1 MSNSLVPP
9 LFPEQPDFQYI
20 WKQSESYE
28 PKKEKKIQSLSAAMD
43 VDEDTVRQNLP
54 DYEALFASQQLYND
68 TVARSYPIFYRNLSN
83 TPFVAAARDDM
94 GNLIETEGWWN
105 EIANAYNV
113 ARDTVAIGNIGTR
126 AMLDGRDLYPYERR
140 KIERARQRQRA
151 HMQSEPGF
159 LAAAAELAGTMQ
171 ETLGYS
177 LAAGYTAGAVSG
189 PAAPVVG
196 PIAAGIAGFATSFNL
211 EAGNLYADLIMDGY
225 TPAQAT
231 EIGASYGALIAGFEA
246 VGLKFAGKP
255 IKELGKELFKKQG
268 RDLLRRETA
277 GQITGRI
284 FADYA
289 KGILA
294 ESTTEGVQEILSE
307 LGKARASQI
316 YRPENLYEPEYY
328 ETFQQAFVHTAKGM
342 VVLGGVP
349 SAVRLANDS
358 IKSAN
363 ANYDFEKAREAAE
376 IRSRSQAPEAQSQ
389 IDAEAAEADS
399 YNSSYYIRAQDF
411 LTGIRAQGEAQGFT
425 EQQVRETVEA
435 NSPGLMSRIDEA
447 AERDGDVELT
457 KADWDKAFHD
467 TKFRETTFLHTAFEE
482 DGLTKREADENEAIR
497 EKAMQDASE
506 EAKQALQDQETF
518 EQELREVR
526 RDLRNQLDVALE
538 GMDAA
543 QTMTAAANAA
553 VLSGFIRRNALA
565 MGIGP
570 KEFVEKHLPQIVQQR
585 LGAGPVGP
593 QALAAFA
600 GEASNMTP
608 EVQQLFR
615 QAVQLSEEGK
625 NAREIWEATGWYVGP
640 DGKPYYEINDQNA
653 RVSLALAN
661 APTGTSSNLRRVL
674 NHPELFEA
682 YPELE
687 SLKVE
692 YVYGDVNR
700 QGKAA
705 GRLGT
710 LTLSQDGSMQI
721 SLNENLRQD
730 PDLLKSVLLH
740 EVQHAIQVMER
751 SKIQGGVSEKVTRT
765 DLDAMLDRDLTAIE
779 SSLSDSARAV
789 EQDGKSIADMF
800 RIIARSL
807 VYRSVPITERKK
819 ITASLREIANNLSE
833 ADKTHVLESLD
844 IMNDF
849 YRVGAPDSK
858 YRSLQDMVYQRLA
871 GEAEARNAEARLSM
885 TAEERRQSFPQ
896 DTADI
901 PTSRLIL
908 AVGKSDESGAVG
920 LLKPDIGADP
930 VSESTAFLEGV
941 TRPERFGLPPR
952 ETAPRPDTLESGT
965 FDQDA
970 DYTFTEGDYR
980 PEVVAWAKEQFGDRV
995 APNGKP
1001 VYQNFLEFFGDSMV
1015 LDEEGRPLVMYHGTK
1030 APGFKEFEY
1039 RYLMHGLFGVGIYTT
1054 ENSKVAGGYAGV
1066 DPDAKRP
1073 KNDKGGGIFPLLVSI
1088 KNPIDMDAEPDLD
1101 KWRAA
1106 FPDVEFPDGI
1116 EKNEYAYRH
1125 VEAFFGI
1132 RSEAVGW
1139 KTRGAAKTFLARSE
1153 KRQAPSARDI
1163 NEGKSSSPDILRL
1176 ATEIRELQKK
1186 GNRIHRRRKDAA
1198 RSLLKKMGF
1207 DPFAT
1212 FLSQGLPKKYSDK
1225 VEVVS
1230 SELLQYS
1237 FQRSP
1242 SDNPNIPGHLNTY
1255 KVEYVDSYFGK
1266 QTVVVGAI
1274 DSRNTTIRFAVER
1287 DLSQRML
1294 GAFGASIDRK
1304 QADNPYSLANGSY
1317 PFKGMRLEGKALN
1330 EVTDAMRE
1338 AQEDQ
1343 FELEDISESLAEKE
1357 NELEA
1362 LRLTDDGQD
1371 ITELVQNGLVRMGH
1385 DGITHLGGGRVA
1397 DERHRVYI
1405 AFEPNQI
1412 KSFYNKGDFSPL
1424 TGELLFSKEG
1434 DKKVLGT
1441 ASFEGT
1447 DAIQKI
1453 LLDPDAKPTTLM
1465 HELMHW
1471 NLELMATIGLD
1482 IEGKLAQEGYE
1493 ATALERQMLD
1503 DIQRLLKW
1511 SGFEGTLTEWRAMTT
1526 DQRRPF
1532 HEAVAVSFETYLYEG
1547 VAPSRELRGVFRRL
1561 LSYIAGK
1568 FEELVKGFQ
1577 KDYEQE
1583 FGRPLPGL
1591 TDEVRA
1597 IFGRMMSAE
1606 RDVQAFFDESEL
1618 DAMMM
1623 TKKEWTDSGR
1633 DADEYDEYE
1642 REFKDALTEATA
1654 ELTIQRMKEVKTFAN
1669 AYALVAQKQRGEL
1682 QRISKEIRQEVQAQ
1696 VEVESVY
1703 QFVSWMRK
1711 GTYQSEN
1718 GTVEPVNLPSAEGTK
1733 TSRKLNAAIVKA
1745 VAPDLYSQLAR
1756 RGLTSKNGVTLEK
1769 VRGMFGF
1776 ESNRA
1781 MLEALAT
1788 HRNIKEEVLHR
1799 TNQRLLNEHTSL
1811 MDPIVQQENIHAA
1824 VHNKIRQRVVAR
1836 ELKFLLQNGRRSKQE
1851 LELAKRIAEA
1861 LIEKTPVGNIDI
1873 VAYKRAA
1880 ARARKKAFKALKD
1893 GDMEAAAF
1901 AKRQELVNEQMIVEG
1916 LKARKEVRSLIE
1928 SNKRAF
1934 KHRTDKALASAGY
1947 DVTVMKALRAVL
1959 ARLGIGNV
1967 DFDANEA
1974 LARFVKEDPEFA
1986 AEVSGNIASL
1996 LGKDIAQP
2004 RVGDRRKPM
2013 EHLTLGDIRVLRLLS
2028 ARMMLRAKNKL
2039 KTKIG
2044 EKRQRVEAAQD
2055 EAASTLESNVKDGTK
2070 DLDGKK
2076 SIFGKIRNYFSDL
2089 IRFEHLFRRAD
2100 GGKVGIWTQMFRMV
2114 KDAGNRYRQEFKEFA
2129 EDFGNRLRA
2138 LDLTIP
2144 GGARELEL
2152 TVYGNRVVIGENG
2165 RNVKSQLIHL
2175 AMHYYGNASNR
2186 QRLLRGYIG
2195 QDIDPE
2201 LLDEAMEQAD
2211 LEVKTFLQEQ
2221 IRQGLLTRKDFEF
2234 MQETFKQLSGANM
2247 LGRAQQVMMRLR
2259 HYEMDTI
2266 EGEKF
2271 SVQFPDGETVEFMG
2285 GYIPIR
2291 YDTSTASVRESD
2303 APGLQD
2309 EDMSIEQQAT
2319 RMLGILPSFTKDRT
2333 GPAALP
2339 LELNLANIQ
2348 HHAAEVFKFIH
2359 MAEPVTEVYKVVS
2372 GRKVRQT
2379 FIRKFGTKAYRN
2391 MEGWLRR
2398 SAYQKFDKS
2407 DDTQVG
2413 DLMLTMA
2420 RNANM
2425 GIMFLNIG
2433 NALQNYAGLIIP
2445 MRRVGARRII
2455 SALMSNMFSNG
2466 PRAEVA
2472 EKSVEMRIRL
2482 ERQIFDIYNQQQ
2494 KLLTQEGGV
2503 WDRIQDWSNRYAYF
2517 LQQWTQNHVD
2527 VAVWQAAYN
2536 QETEVALREMIGQ
2549 PDAEAK
2555 AEARAVAYADS
2566 IVRQTQ
2572 MAGEKEDLS
2581 NFESQGSIYRAMFP
2595 FKSWFINWM
2604 NNASNQRRLD
2614 MDKKGQ
2620 AKAAALAS
2628 SYMYLLMLPAM
2639 MATAAVE
2646 IARGEDFDDD
2656 DDGYGDDMWE
2666 LWWRSQAEQ
2675 ITGGLPV
2682 IQEATRVMDTFW
2694 FDDEYWNNRYPATPW
2709 QRVIENIAKAPLKDD
2724 TVDAAGSLVSQIAD
2738 LMGIPASRVWKSVN
2752 LLGDE
2757 FIRDD
2762 LESESTYDFIR
2773 GAVTGQRSDLQRL
2786 SQ

>member
-1 MSNSLVPP
+1 MNDFVGSPP
-9 LFPEQPDFQYI
+9 LFGEAPSLPQQIRANFLEPQEQDPQKSRELKTLQAAGVDP
-20 WKQSESYE
+20 SLDV
-28 PKKEKKIQSLSAAMD
+28 EKAKARFLA
-43 VDEDTVRQNLP
+43 DT
-54 DYEALFASQQLYND
+54 F
-68 TVARSYPIFYRNLSN
+68 SN
-83 TPFVAAARDDM
+83 TNWVQRHPTLAAKLADRNYVQIARDDV
-94 GNLIETEGWWN
+94 GNIIETEGLVN
-105 EIANAYNV
+105 EMANAWRV
-113 ARDTVAIGNIGTR
+113 SRDTVFAGKIGTR
-126 AMLDGRDLYPYERR
+126 AMLEVRDLHPYER
-140 KIERARQRQRA
+140 ERLKRA
-151 HMQSEPGF
+151 QELASAYMASDPGF
-159 LAAAAELAGTMQ
+159 IASSVELAGTLV
-171 ETLGYS
+171 E
-177 LAAGYTAGAVSG
+177 TAGVSAVAG
-189 PAAPVVG
+189 GVTGAVFPPAAPYVAG
-196 PIAAGIAGFATSFNL
+196 AAAYAASFQL
-211 EAGNLYADLIMDGY
+211 EGGNLYAELLREFQGSITPAEARDIAIGYGSVIAGADLIGLKV
-225 TPAQAT
+225 AT
-231 EIGASYGALIAGFEA
+231 APIKGLIKEIAKKRGKGLLTREAASRMTLRIVGQGLGGA
-246 VGLKFAGKP
+246 VGEA
-255 IKELGKELFKKQG
+255 
-268 RDLLRRETA
+268 
-277 GQITGRI
+277 
-284 FADYA
+284 
-289 KGILA
+289 
-294 ESTTEGVQEILSE
+294 TTEGVQDVLQERAKRIASE
-307 LGKARASQI
+307 L
-316 YRPENLYEPEYY
+316 YRPDNLYEPEY
-328 ETFQQAFVHTAKGM
+328 EESFWRAFNHTFKGM
-342 VVLGGVP
+342 VLMAGVP
-349 SAVRLANDS
+349 TGVRVINTN
-358 IKSAN
+358 IKVAN
-363 ANYDFEKAREAAE
+363 ANYDYEQAKKAAE
-376 IRSRSQAPEAQSQ
+376 IRGRSKAPEAQREVE
-389 IDAEAAEADS
+389 AEAGESDTL
-399 YNSSYYIRAQDF
+399 NSTYYVRAQDF
-411 LTGIRAQGEAQGFT
+411 NKAISELAEQTDVT
-425 EQQVRETVEA
+425 EQQVRDTVEA
-435 NSPGLMSRIDEA
+435 NSPGLMARIDEA
-447 AERDGDVELT
+447 AERDGEVELT
-457 KADWDKAFHD
+457 KSEWGAAFD
-467 TKFRETTFLHTAFEE
+467 NTKFRDTALLNTAFEE
-482 DGLTKREADENEAIR
+482 NGLTQREAKEVDLIRDKVVKEEGEAAAKKLQ
-497 EKAMQDASE
+497 EL
-506 EAKQALQDQETF
+506 EAF
-518 EQELREVR
+518 ERELREVR
-526 RDLRNQLDVALE
+526 KEMRQQLDVVLK
-538 GMDAA
+538 GTDAA
-543 QTMTAAANAA
+543 QTMNAAANAA
-553 VLSGFIRRNALA
+553 VLMGFIRRGALQ
-565 MGIGP
+565 MNISP
-570 KEFVEKHLPQIVQQR
+570 REFVEKHLPQIVQQR
-585 LGAGPVGP
+585 LEGQ
-593 QALAAFA
+593 QAAP
-600 GEASNMTP
+600 ESYAS
-608 EVQQLFR
+608 
-615 QAVQLSEEGK
+615 
-625 NAREIWEATGWYVGP
+625 
-640 DGKPYYEINDQNA
+640 
-653 RVSLALAN
+653 
-661 APTGTSSNLRRVL
+661 
-674 NHPELFEA
+674 
-682 YPELE
+682 
-687 SLKVE
+687 
-692 YVYGDVNR
+692 
-700 QGKAA
+700 
-705 GRLGT
+705 
-710 LTLSQDGSMQI
+710 
-721 SLNENLRQD
+721 
-730 PDLLKSVLLH
+730 
-740 EVQHAIQVMER
+740 
-751 SKIQGGVSEKVTRT
+751 
-765 DLDAMLDRDLTAIE
+765 
-779 SSLSDSARAV
+779 
-789 EQDGKSIADMF
+789 
-800 RIIARSL
+800 
-807 VYRSVPITERKK
+807 
-819 ITASLREIANNLSE
+819 
-833 ADKTHVLESLD
+833 
-844 IMNDF
+844 
-849 YRVGAPDSK
+849 
-858 YRSLQDMVYQRLA
+858 
-871 GEAEARNAEARLSM
+871 
-885 TAEERRQSFPQ
+885 
-896 DTADI
+896 
-901 PTSRLIL
+901 
-908 AVGKSDESGAVG
+908 
-920 LLKPDIGADP
+920 
-930 VSESTAFLEGV
+930 
-941 TRPERFGLPPR
+941 
-952 ETAPRPDTLESGT
+952 
-965 FDQDA
+965 FDQPS
-970 DYTFTEGDYR
+970 DYTFTESDYT
-980 PEVVAWAKEQFGDRV
+980 PENVAWAKERFGDRV

-1001 VYQNFLEFFGDSMV
+1001 VYQNFVRWFGDSKV
-1015 LDEEGRPLVMYHGTK
+1015 VDADGKPLVVYHATTAEFSKFDRQAEGSMFTYGRE
-1030 APGFKEFEY
+1030 PG
-1039 RYLMHGLFGVGIYTT
+1039 
-1054 ENSKVAGGYAGV
+1054 S
-1066 DPDAKRP
+1066 
-1073 KNDKGGGIFPLLVSI
+1073 GGIFFSSTPSSYFTEGSRGQEKGGRTIPAYVTI
-1088 KNPIDMDAEPDLD
+1088 KNPAIVPRGLSLEEQAKALREAE
-1101 KWRAA
+1101 
-1106 FPDVEFPDGI
+1106 EQGHDGAI
-1116 EKNEYAYRH
+1116 IGE
-1125 VEAFFGI
+1125 
-1132 RSEAVGW
+1132 
-1139 KTRGAAKTFLARSE
+1139 
-1153 KRQAPSARDI
+1153 
-1163 NEGKSSSPDILRL
+1163 
-1176 ATEIRELQKK
+1176 
-1186 GNRIHRRRKDAA
+1186 
-1198 RSLLKKMGF
+1198 
-1207 DPFAT
+1207 
-1212 FLSQGLPKKYSDK
+1212 
-1225 VEVVS
+1225 
-1230 SELLQYS
+1230 
-1237 FQRSP
+1237 
-1242 SDNPNIPGHLNTY
+1242 
-1255 KVEYVDSYFGK
+1255 VEYV
-1266 QTVVVGAI
+1266 
-1274 DSRNTTIRFAVER
+1274 
-1287 DLSQRML
+1287 
-1294 GAFGASIDRK
+1294 AFD
-1304 QADNPYSLANGSY
+1304 
-1317 PFKGMRLEGKALN
+1317 
-1330 EVTDAMRE
+1330 
-1338 AQEDQ
+1338 
-1343 FELEDISESLAEKE
+1343 
-1357 NELEA
+1357 
-1362 LRLTDDGQD
+1362 
-1371 ITELVQNGLVRMGH
+1371 
-1385 DGITHLGGGRVA
+1385 
-1397 DERHRVYI
+1397 
-1405 AFEPNQI
+1405 PNQI
-1412 KSFYNKGDFSPL
+1412 KSTQNAGDFSADPGIL
-1424 TGELLFSKEG
+1424 YSKEG
-1434 DKKVLGT
+1434 EAPRPNVVRAYHGTAGRFEDFNKAVRDALAKWDVARKELQADIDKARAAHEKNREAEERLREETNQQLESDLAKLEQERKALEDDGSQSFYEKRKEIFRRRDRLKSEAYQTVRNSPQTKALRKTLKSLEEAKEAYQEAKSQKSPPGRYLRRRDIVKTPRTKVDRRTGEKFVVYETKKEGPLVVNEEMLSDFFNERHIGSTDYGYGPRGIYFTEDQGQAKQYAQPAFSGRDRIPGYKPKPYVYTVDIDTSQFYDYRNPVAEIEEAINEKFDSEFKQLLRQRGGPETFEAGVSRAKREVLEAAGYKGMIFRMKDSAGSPGFSKTGEEIVVFDTSVIQEVSSPDGVLFSRTGEGDQKRKTLGT

-1493 ATALERQMLD
+1493 ATALEKQMLD

-1583 FGRPLPGL
+1583 FSRPLPGL

-1733 TSRKLNAAIVKA
+1733 ISRKLNAAIVKA

-1880 ARARKKAFKALKD
+1880 ARARKKALKALKD

-2076 SIFGKIRNYFSDL
+2076 SIFGKIRNYFADL
-2089 IRFEHLFRRAD
+2089 IRFEHLFLRAD

-2271 SVQFPDGETVEFMG
+2271 SVQFPDGEAVEFMG

-2372 GRKVRQT
+2372 GRKVKQT

-2494 KLLTQEGGV
+2494 RLLTQESGV

-2549 PDAEAK
+2549 PDAADK

-2572 MAGEKEDLS
+2572 MAGEKEDVS

-2604 NNASNQRRLD
+2604 NNAETQRRLD
-2614 MDKKGQ
+2614 LDKKGQ

-2639 MATAAVE
+2639 LATAATE
-2646 IARGEDFDDD
+2646 IARGEDWDDD

-2675 ITGGLPV
+2675 ITGGLPM
-2682 IQEATRVMDTFW
+2682 ISEATRLMSTVW

-2709 QRVIENIAKAPLKDD
+2709 QRVVENVIKGPVKKDA
-2724 TVDAAGSLVSQIAD
+2724 VNAAGSVVSQLAD

-2757 FIRDD
+2757 FISGE
-2762 LESESTYDFIR
+2762 LESESTYDLIR

>member
-1 MSNSLVPP
+1 MNDFVGSPP
-9 LFPEQPDFQYI
+9 LFGEAPSLPQQIRANFLEPQEQDPQKSRELKTLQAAGVDP
-20 WKQSESYE
+20 SLDV
-28 PKKEKKIQSLSAAMD
+28 EKAKARFLA
-43 VDEDTVRQNLP
+43 DT
-54 DYEALFASQQLYND
+54 F
-68 TVARSYPIFYRNLSN
+68 SN
-83 TPFVAAARDDM
+83 TNWVQRHPTLAAKLADRNYVQIARDDV
-94 GNLIETEGWWN
+94 GNIIETEGLVN
-105 EIANAYNV
+105 EMANAWRV
-113 ARDTVAIGNIGTR
+113 SRDTVFAGKIGTR
-126 AMLDGRDLYPYERR
+126 AMLEVRDLHPYER
-140 KIERARQRQRA
+140 ERLKRA
-151 HMQSEPGF
+151 QELASAYMASDPGF
-159 LAAAAELAGTMQ
+159 IAASVELAGTLV
-171 ETLGYS
+171 E
-177 LAAGYTAGAVSG
+177 TAGASAVAG
-189 PAAPVVG
+189 GVTGAVFPPAAPYVAG
-196 PIAAGIAGFATSFNL
+196 AAAYAASFQL
-211 EAGNLYADLIMDGY
+211 EGGNLYAELLREFQGSITPAEARDIAIGYGSVIAGADLIGLKV
-225 TPAQAT
+225 AT
-231 EIGASYGALIAGFEA
+231 APIKGLIKEIAKKRGRGLLTREAASRMTLRIVGQGLGGA
-246 VGLKFAGKP
+246 VGEA
-255 IKELGKELFKKQG
+255 
-268 RDLLRRETA
+268 
-277 GQITGRI
+277 
-284 FADYA
+284 
-289 KGILA
+289 
-294 ESTTEGVQEILSE
+294 TTEGVQDVLQERAKRIASE
-307 LGKARASQI
+307 L
-316 YRPENLYEPEYY
+316 YRPDNLYEPEY
-328 ETFQQAFVHTAKGM
+328 EESFWRAFNHTFKGM
-342 VVLGGVP
+342 VLMAGVP
-349 SAVRLANDS
+349 TGVRVINTN
-358 IKSAN
+358 IKVAN
-363 ANYDFEKAREAAE
+363 ANYDYEQAKKAAE
-376 IRSRSQAPEAQSQ
+376 IRGRSRAPEAQREVE
-389 IDAEAAEADS
+389 AEAGESDTL
-399 YNSSYYIRAQDF
+399 NSTYYIRAQDF
-411 LTGIRAQGEAQGFT
+411 NRAISELAEQTDVT
-425 EQQVRETVEA
+425 EQQVRDTVEA
-435 NSPGLMSRIDEA
+435 NSPGLMAKIDEA
-447 AERDGDVELT
+447 AERDGEVELT
-457 KADWDKAFHD
+457 KSEWGAAFD
-467 TKFRETTFLHTAFEE
+467 NTKFRDTALLNTAFEE
-482 DGLTKREADENEAIR
+482 DGLTQREAKEVDLIRDKVVKEEGEAAAKKLQ
-497 EKAMQDASE
+497 EL
-506 EAKQALQDQETF
+506 EAF
-518 EQELREVR
+518 ERELREVR
-526 RDLRNQLDVALE
+526 KEMRQQLDVVLK
-538 GMDAA
+538 GTDAA
-543 QTMTAAANAA
+543 QTMNAAANAA
-553 VLSGFIRRNALA
+553 VLMGFIRRGALQ
-565 MGIGP
+565 MNISP
-570 KEFVEKHLPQIVQQR
+570 REFVEKHLPQIVQKRLTGQEAAQAQPAPSPDVAPAPAPSPDPAQQTEQQAAQTKPSTAQYVDIPYDTFQR
-585 LGAGPVGP
+585 NEDGSYDADVTVSGSGPAIDYAGRKIVVREVNGVAVPFYLSTGAGGKKNVPAGKWYPFFGIGEDQWLNKGSSEQVIDYYGSPALRAVAEQLDAELGP
-593 QALAAFA
+593 NPSTVLGDIPKVRGQGQHANAINDGLGVA
-600 GEASNMTP
+600 
-608 EVQQLFR
+608 
-615 QAVQLSEEGK
+615 AVQNELSNTKELL
-625 NAREIWEATGWYVGP
+625 EANIADVV
-640 DGKPYYEINDQNA
+640 A
-653 RVSLALAN
+653 RVEGR
-661 APTGTSSNLRRVL
+661 APSS
-674 NHPELFEA
+674 
-682 YPELE
+682 
-687 SLKVE
+687 
-692 YVYGDVNR
+692 
-700 QGKAA
+700 QTAA
-705 GRLGT
+705 
-710 LTLSQDGSMQI
+710 
-721 SLNENLRQD
+721 
-730 PDLLKSVLLH
+730 
-740 EVQHAIQVMER
+740 
-751 SKIQGGVSEKVTRT
+751 
-765 DLDAMLDRDLTAIE
+765 
-779 SSLSDSARAV
+779 
-789 EQDGKSIADMF
+789 
-800 RIIARSL
+800 
-807 VYRSVPITERKK
+807 
-819 ITASLREIANNLSE
+819 
-833 ADKTHVLESLD
+833 
-844 IMNDF
+844 
-849 YRVGAPDSK
+849 AP
-858 YRSLQDMVYQRLA
+858 
-871 GEAEARNAEARLSM
+871 
-885 TAEERRQSFPQ
+885 
-896 DTADI
+896 
-901 PTSRLIL
+901 
-908 AVGKSDESGAVG
+908 
-920 LLKPDIGADP
+920 
-930 VSESTAFLEGV
+930 
-941 TRPERFGLPPR
+941 
-952 ETAPRPDTLESGT
+952 APRPDTLESGT

-1001 VYQNFLEFFGDSMV
+1001 VYQNFVRWFGDSKV
-1015 LDEEGRPLVMYHGTK
+1015 VTIKEFDGEDTLVIDPNGVPIPVYHGTPT
-1030 APGFKEFEY
+1030 PGF
-1039 RYLMHGLFGVGIYTT
+1039 GV
-1054 ENSKVAGGYAGV
+1054 
-1066 DPDAKRP
+1066 
-1073 KNDKGGGIFPLLVSI
+1073 
-1088 KNPIDMDAEPDLD
+1088 
-1101 KWRAA
+1101 
-1106 FPDVEFPDGI
+1106 
-1116 EKNEYAYRH
+1116 
-1125 VEAFFGI
+1125 
-1132 RSEAVGW
+1132 
-1139 KTRGAAKTFLARSE
+1139 
-1153 KRQAPSARDI
+1153 
-1163 NEGKSSSPDILRL
+1163 
-1176 ATEIRELQKK
+1176 
-1186 GNRIHRRRKDAA
+1186 
-1198 RSLLKKMGF
+1198 F
-1207 DPFAT
+1207 DPARKGQGKFSGRDTGPDSGFFFTSDPLAANT
-1212 FLSQGLPKKYSDK
+1212 FTGDNIRFVPKTKDRPSIYPVYLSMQNPY
-1225 VEVVS
+1225 VVAAPVS
-1230 SELLQYS
+1230 SEA
-1237 FQRSP
+1237 
-1242 SDNPNIPGHLNTY
+1242 SD
-1255 KVEYVDSYFGK
+1255 
-1266 QTVVVGAI
+1266 
-1274 DSRNTTIRFAVER
+1274 
-1287 DLSQRML
+1287 
-1294 GAFGASIDRK
+1294 
-1304 QADNPYSLANGSY
+1304 QADMMGYIKYARENGY
-1317 PFKGMRLEGKALN
+1317 
-1330 EVTDAMRE
+1330 
-1338 AQEDQ
+1338 
-1343 FELEDISESLAEKE
+1343 
-1357 NELEA
+1357 
-1362 LRLTDDGQD
+1362 
-1371 ITELVQNGLVRMGH
+1371 
-1385 DGITHLGGGRVA
+1385 DGIIGKIEDATTNQLQQAPTRSVPDVRFETVA
-1397 DERHRVYI
+1397 SDIGITNAAEDTGDVRPFYI
-1405 AFEPNQI
+1405 VFDSNQI
-1412 KSFYNKGDFSPL
+1412 KSTQNQGDFSADPGIL
-1424 TGELLFSKEG
+1424 YSKEDG
-1434 DKKVLGT
+1434 KKVLGT

-1745 VAPDLYSQLAR
+1745 VAPDLYDKLAR
-1756 RGLTSKNGVTLEK
+1756 RGLVSKNGVTLEK

-1880 ARARKKAFKALKD
+1880 ARARKKALKALKD

-2055 EAASTLESNVKDGTK
+2055 EAASTLESNVKDGSK

-2494 KLLTQEGGV
+2494 RLLTQESGV

-2536 QETEVALREMIGQ
+2536 QETEVALREMIGE
-2549 PDAEAK
+2549 PDAAAK

-2572 MAGEKEDLS
+2572 MAGEKEDVS

-2604 NNASNQRRLD
+2604 NNAETQRRLD
-2614 MDKKGQ
+2614 LDKKGQ

-2639 MATAAVE
+2639 LATAATE
-2646 IARGEDFDDD
+2646 IARGEDWDDD

-2675 ITGGLPV
+2675 ITGGLPM
-2682 IQEATRVMDTFW
+2682 ISEATRVMDTFW

-2709 QRVIENIAKAPLKDD
+2709 QRVVENIAKAPLKKDA
-2724 TVDAAGSLVSQIAD
+2724 VDAAGSVVSQLAD

-2757 FIRDD
+2757 FISGE
-2762 LESESTYDFIR
+2762 LESESTYDLIR

>member
-1 MSNSLVPP
+1 MNDFVGSPP
-9 LFPEQPDFQYI
+9 LFGEAPSLPQQIRANFLEPQEQD
-20 WKQSESYE
+20 
-28 PKKEKKIQSLSAAMD
+28 PKKSRELKTLQAAGVDPSLDVEKAKARFLA
-43 VDEDTVRQNLP
+43 DT
-54 DYEALFASQQLYND
+54 F
-68 TVARSYPIFYRNLSN
+68 SN
-83 TPFVAAARDDM
+83 TNWVQRHPTLAAKLADRNYVQIARDDV
-94 GNLIETEGWWN
+94 GNIIETEGLVN
-105 EIANAYNV
+105 EMANAWRV
-113 ARDTVAIGNIGTR
+113 SRDTVFAGKIGTR
-126 AMLDGRDLYPYERR
+126 AMLEVRDLHPYER
-140 KIERARQRQRA
+140 ERLKRA
-151 HMQSEPGF
+151 QELASAYMASDPGF
-159 LAAAAELAGTMQ
+159 IASSVELAGTLV
-171 ETLGYS
+171 E
-177 LAAGYTAGAVSG
+177 TAGVSAVAG
-189 PAAPVVG
+189 GVTGAVFPPAAPYVAG
-196 PIAAGIAGFATSFNL
+196 AAAYAASFQL
-211 EAGNLYADLIMDGY
+211 EGGNLYAELLREFQGSITPAEARDIAIGYGSVIAGADLIGLKV
-225 TPAQAT
+225 AT
-231 EIGASYGALIAGFEA
+231 APIKGLIKEIAKKRGKGLLTREAASRMTLRIVGQGLGGA
-246 VGLKFAGKP
+246 VGEA
-255 IKELGKELFKKQG
+255 
-268 RDLLRRETA
+268 
-277 GQITGRI
+277 
-284 FADYA
+284 
-289 KGILA
+289 
-294 ESTTEGVQEILSE
+294 TTEGVQDVLQERAKRIASE
-307 LGKARASQI
+307 L
-316 YRPENLYEPEYY
+316 YRPDNLYEPEY
-328 ETFQQAFVHTAKGM
+328 EESFWRAFNHTFKGM
-342 VVLGGVP
+342 VLMAGVP
-349 SAVRLANDS
+349 TGVRVVNTN
-358 IKSAN
+358 IKVAN
-363 ANYDFEKAREAAE
+363 ANYDYEQAKKAAE
-376 IRSRSQAPEAQSQ
+376 IRGRSKAPEAQREVE
-389 IDAEAAEADS
+389 AEAGESDTL
-399 YNSSYYIRAQDF
+399 NSTYYVRAQDF
-411 LTGIRAQGEAQGFT
+411 NKAISELAEQTDVT
-425 EQQVRETVEA
+425 EQQVRDTVEA
-435 NSPGLMSRIDEA
+435 NSPGLMARIDEA
-447 AERDGDVELT
+447 AERDGEVELT
-457 KADWDKAFHD
+457 KSEWGAAFD
-467 TKFRETTFLHTAFEE
+467 NTKFRDTALLNTAFEE
-482 DGLTKREADENEAIR
+482 DGLTQREAKEVDLIRDKVVKEEGEAAAKKLQ
-497 EKAMQDASE
+497 EL
-506 EAKQALQDQETF
+506 EAF
-518 EQELREVR
+518 ERELREVR
-526 RDLRNQLDVALE
+526 KEMRQQLDVVLK
-538 GMDAA
+538 GTDAA
-543 QTMTAAANAA
+543 QTMNAAANAA
-553 VLSGFIRRNALA
+553 VLMGFIRRGALQ
-565 MGIGP
+565 MNISP
-570 KEFVEKHLPQIVQQR
+570 REFVEKHLPQIVQQR
-585 LGAGPVGP
+585 LTGQEAA
-593 QALAAFA
+593 QAQQQQQAQQQTEQQAETLETFA
-600 GEASNMTP
+600 QDLPETP
-608 EVQQLFR
+608 EEQRARMERMLD
-615 QAVQLSEEGK
+615 
-625 NAREIWEATGWYVGP
+625 AREKADE
-640 DGKPYYEINDQNA
+640 EMRA
-653 RVSLALAN
+653 RGQTV
-661 APTGTSSNLRRVL
+661 
-674 NHPELFEA
+674 
-682 YPELE
+682 
-687 SLKVE
+687 
-692 YVYGDVNR
+692 
-700 QGKAA
+700 
-705 GRLGT
+705 
-710 LTLSQDGSMQI
+710 
-721 SLNENLRQD
+721 
-730 PDLLKSVLLH
+730 
-740 EVQHAIQVMER
+740 R
-751 SKIQGGVSEKVTRT
+751 SKVPGETESPPTRPMTTDDITTVEQADQLLEELATRRANDIEQASGVQVAEF
-765 DLDAMLDRDLTAIE
+765 DRDRARIE
-779 SSLSDSARAV
+779 ARRA
-789 EQDGKSIADMF
+789 Q
-800 RIIARSL
+800 
-807 VYRSVPITERKK
+807 
-819 ITASLREIANNLSE
+819 
-833 ADKTHVLESLD
+833 
-844 IMNDF
+844 
-849 YRVGAPDSK
+849 
-858 YRSLQDMVYQRLA
+858 LA
-871 GEAEARNAEARLSM
+871 GEQQTEQQTEQQAQ
-885 TAEERRQSFPQ
+885 T
-896 DTADI
+896 
-901 PTSRLIL
+901 
-908 AVGKSDESGAVG
+908 
-920 LLKPDIGADP
+920 
-930 VSESTAFLEGV
+930 
-941 TRPERFGLPPR
+941 
-952 ETAPRPDTLESGT
+952 DTLESGT

-1001 VYQNFLEFFGDSMV
+1001 VYQNFVRWFGDSKV
-1015 LDEEGRPLVMYHGTK
+1015 VDAEGKPLVVYHATTAEFSKFDRQAEGSMFTYGRE
-1030 APGFKEFEY
+1030 PG
-1039 RYLMHGLFGVGIYTT
+1039 
-1054 ENSKVAGGYAGV
+1054 S
-1066 DPDAKRP
+1066 
-1073 KNDKGGGIFPLLVSI
+1073 GGIFFSSTPSPYFTEGSRGQEKGGRTIPAYVTI
-1088 KNPIDMDAEPDLD
+1088 KNPAI
-1101 KWRAA
+1101 
-1106 FPDVEFPDGI
+1106 V
-1116 EKNEYAYRH
+1116 
-1125 VEAFFGI
+1125 
-1132 RSEAVGW
+1132 
-1139 KTRGAAKTFLARSE
+1139 TRGLSLEEQAKA
-1153 KRQAPSARDI
+1153 
-1163 NEGKSSSPDILRL
+1163 LRE
-1176 ATEIRELQKK
+1176 AEE
-1186 GNRIHRRRKDAA
+1186 
-1198 RSLLKKMGF
+1198 
-1207 DPFAT
+1207 
-1212 FLSQGLPKKYSDK
+1212 QGHDGAIIG
-1225 VEVVS
+1225 E
-1230 SELLQYS
+1230 
-1237 FQRSP
+1237 
-1242 SDNPNIPGHLNTY
+1242 
-1255 KVEYVDSYFGK
+1255 VEYV
-1266 QTVVVGAI
+1266 
-1274 DSRNTTIRFAVER
+1274 
-1287 DLSQRML
+1287 
-1294 GAFGASIDRK
+1294 AF
-1304 QADNPYSLANGSY
+1304 N
-1317 PFKGMRLEGKALN
+1317 
-1330 EVTDAMRE
+1330 
-1338 AQEDQ
+1338 
-1343 FELEDISESLAEKE
+1343 
-1357 NELEA
+1357 
-1362 LRLTDDGQD
+1362 
-1371 ITELVQNGLVRMGH
+1371 
-1385 DGITHLGGGRVA
+1385 
-1397 DERHRVYI
+1397 
-1405 AFEPNQI
+1405 PNQI
-1412 KSFYNKGDFSPL
+1412 KSTLQGRSDEYGDFSADPRIL
-1424 TGELLFSKEG
+1424 YSKEG

-1745 VAPDLYSQLAR
+1745 VAPDLYDKLAR
-1756 RGLTSKNGVTLEK
+1756 RGLVSKNGVTLEK

-1880 ARARKKAFKALKD
+1880 ARARKKALKALKD

-2055 EAASTLESNVKDGTK
+2055 EAASTLDSNVKDGSK

-2407 DDTQVG
+2407 EDTEVG
-2413 DLMLTMA
+2413 DMMLTLA

-2482 ERQIFDIYNQQQ
+2482 DRQIFDIYNQQQ
-2494 KLLTQEGGV
+2494 KLLTQESGV

>member
-1 MSNSLVPP
+1 MNDFVGSPP
-9 LFPEQPDFQYI
+9 LFGEAPSLPQQIRANFLEPQEQD
-20 WKQSESYE
+20 
-28 PKKEKKIQSLSAAMD
+28 PKKSRELKTLQAAGVDPSLDVEKAKARFLA
-43 VDEDTVRQNLP
+43 DT
-54 DYEALFASQQLYND
+54 F
-68 TVARSYPIFYRNLSN
+68 SN
-83 TPFVAAARDDM
+83 TNWVQRHPTLAAKLADRNYVQIARDDV
-94 GNLIETEGWWN
+94 GNIIETEGLVN
-105 EIANAYNV
+105 EMANAWRV
-113 ARDTVAIGNIGTR
+113 SRDTVFAGKIGTR
-126 AMLDGRDLYPYERR
+126 AMLEVRDLHPYER
-140 KIERARQRQRA
+140 ERLKRA
-151 HMQSEPGF
+151 QELASAYMASDPGF
-159 LAAAAELAGTMQ
+159 IAASVELAGTLV
-171 ETLGYS
+171 E
-177 LAAGYTAGAVSG
+177 TAGASAVAG
-189 PAAPVVG
+189 GVTGAVFPPAAPYVAG
-196 PIAAGIAGFATSFNL
+196 AAAYAASFQL
-211 EAGNLYADLIMDGY
+211 EGGNLYAELLREFQGSITPAEARDIAIGYGSVIAGADLIGLKV
-225 TPAQAT
+225 AT
-231 EIGASYGALIAGFEA
+231 APIKGLIKEIAKKRGKGLLTREAASRMTLRIVGQGLGGA
-246 VGLKFAGKP
+246 VGEA
-255 IKELGKELFKKQG
+255 
-268 RDLLRRETA
+268 
-277 GQITGRI
+277 
-284 FADYA
+284 
-289 KGILA
+289 
-294 ESTTEGVQEILSE
+294 TTEGVQDVLQERAKRIASE
-307 LGKARASQI
+307 L
-316 YRPENLYEPEYY
+316 YRPDNLYEPEY
-328 ETFQQAFVHTAKGM
+328 EESFWRAFNHTFKGM
-342 VVLGGVP
+342 VLMAGVP
-349 SAVRLANDS
+349 TGVRVINTN
-358 IKSAN
+358 IKVAN
-363 ANYDFEKAREAAE
+363 ANYDYEQAKKAAE
-376 IRSRSQAPEAQSQ
+376 IRGRSKAPEAQREVE
-389 IDAEAAEADS
+389 AEAGESDTL
-399 YNSSYYIRAQDF
+399 NSTYYVRAQDF
-411 LTGIRAQGEAQGFT
+411 NKAISELAEQTDVT
-425 EQQVRETVEA
+425 EQQVRDTVEA
-435 NSPGLMSRIDEA
+435 NSPGLMARIDEA
-447 AERDGDVELT
+447 AERDGEVELT
-457 KADWDKAFHD
+457 KSEWGAAFD
-467 TKFRETTFLHTAFEE
+467 NTKFRDTALLNTAFEE
-482 DGLTKREADENEAIR
+482 DGLTQREAKEVDLIRDKVVKEEGEAAAKKLQ
-497 EKAMQDASE
+497 EL
-506 EAKQALQDQETF
+506 EAF
-518 EQELREVR
+518 ERELREVR
-526 RDLRNQLDVALE
+526 KEMRQQLDVVLK
-538 GMDAA
+538 GTDAA
-543 QTMTAAANAA
+543 QTMNAAANAA
-553 VLSGFIRRNALA
+553 VLMGFIRRGALQ
-565 MGIGP
+565 MNISP
-570 KEFVEKHLPQIVQQR
+570 REFVEKHLPQIVQQR
-585 LGAGPVGP
+585 LEGQ
-593 QALAAFA
+593 QAA
-600 GEASNMTP
+600 P
-608 EVQQLFR
+608 ESYSSFDQPSLP
-615 QAVQLSEEGK
+615 QAVQNVTDQQAQDGATFED
-625 NAREIWEATGWYVGP
+625 NPNPEATVSGVRVRALREGVYQFRDDRGLEGSFIQMG
-640 DGKPYYEINDQNA
+640 DGSIVMDTGYTKPGGSGKGLYRQ
-653 RVSLALAN
+653 L
-661 APTGTSSNLRRVL
+661 LRRLADDFGVVYSSGTTS
-674 NHPELFEA
+674 EDAKRAYEA
-682 YPELE
+682 
-687 SLKVE
+687 
-692 YVYGDVNR
+692 
-700 QGKAA
+700 
-705 GRLGT
+705 
-710 LTLSQDGSMQI
+710 
-721 SLNENLRQD
+721 
-730 PDLLKSVLLH
+730 
-740 EVQHAIQVMER
+740 
-751 SKIQGGVSEKVTRT
+751 
-765 DLDAMLDRDLTAIE
+765 
-779 SSLSDSARAV
+779 
-789 EQDGKSIADMF
+789 
-800 RIIARSL
+800 
-807 VYRSVPITERKK
+807 
-819 ITASLREIANNLSE
+819 
-833 ADKTHVLESLD
+833 
-844 IMNDF
+844 
-849 YRVGAPDSK
+849 VGAVLVDDGAYYALFRDP
-858 YRSLQDMVYQRLA
+858 
-871 GEAEARNAEARLSM
+871 
-885 TAEERRQSFPQ
+885 
-896 DTADI
+896 I
-901 PTSRLIL
+901 SRP
-908 AVGKSDESGAVG
+908 G
-920 LLKPDIGADP
+920 
-930 VSESTAFLEGV
+930 
-941 TRPERFGLPPR
+941 
-952 ETAPRPDTLESGT
+952 TLESGT
-965 FDQDA
+965 L
-970 DYTFTEGDYR
+970 Y
-980 PEVVAWAKEQFGDRV
+980 
-995 APNGKP
+995 
-1001 VYQNFLEFFGDSMV
+1001 
-1015 LDEEGRPLVMYHGTK
+1015 
-1030 APGFKEFEY
+1030 
-1039 RYLMHGLFGVGIYTT
+1039 
-1054 ENSKVAGGYAGV
+1054 
-1066 DPDAKRP
+1066 
-1073 KNDKGGGIFPLLVSI
+1073 
-1088 KNPIDMDAEPDLD
+1088 
-1101 KWRAA
+1101 
-1106 FPDVEFPDGI
+1106 
-1116 EKNEYAYRH
+1116 
-1125 VEAFFGI
+1125 
-1132 RSEAVGW
+1132 
-1139 KTRGAAKTFLARSE
+1139 
-1153 KRQAPSARDI
+1153 
-1163 NEGKSSSPDILRL
+1163 
-1176 ATEIRELQKK
+1176 
-1186 GNRIHRRRKDAA
+1186 
-1198 RSLLKKMGF
+1198 
-1207 DPFAT
+1207 
-1212 FLSQGLPKKYSDK
+1212 
-1225 VEVVS
+1225 
-1230 SELLQYS
+1230 
-1237 FQRSP
+1237 
-1242 SDNPNIPGHLNTY
+1242 
-1255 KVEYVDSYFGK
+1255 
-1266 QTVVVGAI
+1266 
-1274 DSRNTTIRFAVER
+1274 
-1287 DLSQRML
+1287 
-1294 GAFGASIDRK
+1294 
-1304 QADNPYSLANGSY
+1304 
-1317 PFKGMRLEGKALN
+1317 
-1330 EVTDAMRE
+1330 
-1338 AQEDQ
+1338 
-1343 FELEDISESLAEKE
+1343 
-1357 NELEA
+1357 
-1362 LRLTDDGQD
+1362 
-1371 ITELVQNGLVRMGH
+1371 
-1385 DGITHLGGGRVA
+1385 
-1397 DERHRVYI
+1397 
-1405 AFEPNQI
+1405 
-1412 KSFYNKGDFSPL
+1412 
-1424 TGELLFSKEG
+1424 SKEG

-1447 DAIQKI
+1447 DAIKKI

-1482 IEGKLAQEGYE
+1482 IEGKMAQEGYE
-1493 ATALERQMLD
+1493 ATMLEAQMLG

-1511 SGFEGTLTEWRAMTT
+1511 SGFEGTLTEWRAMSI
-1526 DQRRPF
+1526 DQRREF

-1568 FEELVKGFQ
+1568 FEELVTGFQ

-1756 RGLTSKNGVTLEK
+1756 RGLVSKNGVTLEK

-1880 ARARKKAFKALKD
+1880 ARARKKALKALKD

-2494 KLLTQEGGV
+2494 RLLTQESGV

-2536 QETEVALREMIGQ
+2536 QETEVALREMIGE
-2549 PDAEAK
+2549 PDAAAK

-2572 MAGEKEDLS
+2572 MAGEKEDVS

-2604 NNASNQRRLD
+2604 NNAETQRRLD
-2614 MDKKGQ
+2614 LDKKGQ

-2639 MATAAVE
+2639 LATAATE
-2646 IARGEDFDDD
+2646 IARGEDWDDD

-2675 ITGGLPV
+2675 ITGGLPM
-2682 IQEATRVMDTFW
+2682 ISEATRVMDTFW

-2709 QRVIENIAKAPLKDD
+2709 QRVVENIAKAPLKKDA
-2724 TVDAAGSLVSQIAD
+2724 VDAAGSVVSQLAD

-2757 FIRDD
+2757 FISGE
-2762 LESESTYDFIR
+2762 LESESTYDLIR